1 MILDHLA
8 YSCPLTPKKGASK
21 LALSTI
27 SSEELWQS
35 SGRLEKGLSE
45 LFRFEDRK
53 DFVLGE
59 ITQATAIEAL
69 SNKYDVLA
77 PLMLC

>member
-1 MILDHLA
+1 MRSI
-8 YSCPLTPKKGASK
+8 GASK

-35 SGRLEKGLSE
+35 SGRLEKGLGE

-53 DFVLGE
+53 DE

-69 SNKYDVLA
+69 SNNSEV
-77 PLMLC
+77 PR